1 MAAKIRREDEV
12 IVLTGKDKGKRG
24 KVTKVLVEQ
33 GKVIVEGIN
42 VKKKHQKPVPA
53 LGVAGGIV
61 SKEAAVDVSNVA
73 LFNPATGKGDRV
85 GFRFGDGNKVRFFK
99 SNGELEK

>member
-61 SKEAAVDVSNVA
+61 SKEA
-73 LFNPATGKGDRV
+73 DR
-85 GFRFGDGNKVRFFK
+85 K
-99 SNGELEK
+99 STRLNSSHLL

>member
-73 LFNPATGKGDRV
+73 LFNPATGKEIALVSDLKMV
-85 GFRFGDGNKVRFFK
+85 TKFVS
-99 SNGELEK
+99 SNLTVNL